1 MGKKQSPA
9 ARPEARW
16 SDSLDT
22 ADAELAAARAI
33 VDLLYCASIDSSGA
47 TLEALDEDTICDAM
61 RQVLDRLD
69 KAQAALGAVPRVV
82 MAQ

>member
-1 MGKKQSPA
+1 MGKQQSLA
-9 ARPEARW
+9 AGGEAHW
-16 SDSLDT
+16 SHSLDT
-22 ADAELAAARAI
+22 ADAELAGARAI
-33 VDLLYCASIDSSGA
+33 VDLLYCATIDLSGTA
-47 TLEALDEDTICDAM
+47 IAALDEGTLCDVM